1 MPYKYIGCLSLHIC
15 EYLLMYRSLKIFHL
29 DIDINTSISSF
40 MIFAFSITHKKG
52 GWFTFVKN
60 PTQSYQELGGFSFCF
75 VFSPENLKFSCLLNS
90 PILGWACSFFFH
102 FHSFS
107 IRKTAQSQS
116 RKGILL
122 PRSQPPC
129 SDSAPAAGN
138 WVDLPRLWLNSFIF
152 LLTPNSDWHTEV
164 CWPGSCLA
172 WLTLLSLP
180 MSLPVPLGS
189 QAQLKSQGAN
199 FTGLPGR
206 HTWLVPSTLVSHP
219 WLQPFNS

>member
-1 MPYKYIGCLSLHIC
+1 MSLHIC

-107 IRKTAQSQS
+107 IPVLFPSGKPLKAKAGRGSCCPGLSHPAL
-116 RKGILL
+116 ILL
-122 PRSQPPC
+122 QLL
-129 SDSAPAAGN
+129 ATE
-138 WVDLPRLWLNSFIF
+138 LIF
-152 LLTPNSDWHTEV
+152 
-164 CWPGSCLA
+164 PGSG
-172 WLTLLSLP
+172 WTLLS
-180 MSLPVPLGS
+180 
-189 QAQLKSQGAN
+189 
-199 FTGLPGR
+199 FC
-206 HTWLVPSTLVSHP
+206 
-219 WLQPFNS
+219 